1 MAGEDDET
9 PMVPTT
15 GRQLSRTPYR
25 GPRRVR
31 RSDGQAEVWVEGQG
45 YVPEQSARRLT
56 GPEQGALQAARD
68 AGLQAG
74 RYLPDLNRFEQLNR
88 VQDTGN
94 IVQRVGTFL
103 GIPPLLPDKEEEE
116 MYAITER
123 LTPRQRE
130 PGSGASSDR
139 DVTMFRAALPNLARS
154 GPANSNVIQQARARV
169 GELQDYPSYLE
180 WYGTQHGTLNGA
192 QESWNA
198 YINRGTNR
206 PPWRQFFG
214 AQPAPQ
220 QQQQAPQQQRR
231 LRYNPNSG
239 EIE

>member
-1 MAGEDDET
+1 MADGDT
-9 PMVPTT
+9 PALTQTT

-31 RSDGQAEVWVEGQG
+31 RSDGQVEVWVEGQG
-45 YVPEQSARRLT
+45 YVAEQSARRLT
-56 GPEQGALQAARD
+56 GTEQGALQAARD

-192 QESWNA
+192 QEAWNA
-198 YINRGTNR
+198 YVNRGTGR
-206 PPWRQFFG
+206 PPWRQYFG
-214 AQPAPQ
+214 VSGGPAGPAQPQ
-220 QQQQAPQQQRR
+220 QPQQRR
-231 LRYNPNSG
+231 LRYNPNTG